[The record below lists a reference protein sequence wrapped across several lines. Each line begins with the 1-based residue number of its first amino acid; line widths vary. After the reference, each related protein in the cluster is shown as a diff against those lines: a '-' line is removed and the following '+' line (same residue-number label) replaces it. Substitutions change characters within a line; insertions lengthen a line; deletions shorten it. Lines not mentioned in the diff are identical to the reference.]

1 MNAAEPPLL
10 IEPVVGRPRE
20 AEAGRTY
27 LVTVD
32 LRGPLAPDGTD
43 GPECAWPYR
52 EEELTFTVGLDG
64 APHFVCEVLD
74 DPSVV
79 LHRFGGTYGP
89 ARFVVTAGSL
99 TGPAGL
105 WLTIS
110 NQWGMPVRKAELP
123 CRIREPGTGAEAR
136 APVVGYVPGAS
147 GDDDGYGDAEY
158 DDGYGD
164 RYGGGEYGG
173 QGYGGGPPRVAAPRL
188 TGRTPRP
195 ADGQDPAPPHPAADR
210 PVPVVLVG
218 RDRSW
223 GVWIADTLERHGVR
237 AAPYPWDP
245 ADETP
250 LDRCLRDLTPDR
262 GPVLLVLSPAFFRRS
277 PRDGAEW
284 NAALSGLLARHPGR
298 LRAVSVTAPGE
309 LPRAADPL
317 APVVLAALD
326 SAEATRRLLALFA
339 PETHETAE
347 IHETAEA
354 QEATEATEATETHE
368 ATETRET
375 LGTQDAPDRTPERVA
390 SPAGARYPGESPAVW
405 GGVPRRNT
413 RFTGREPLLD
423 AVHHALH
430 EATGAVTL
438 SGMSGVGKTQL
449 AVEYAHRFAG
459 EYDVVWWVS
468 ADKRV
473 TCRLGL
479 AALAPA
485 LGLSTGVEYGE
496 RLRAARDALR
506 RGDPYSRWLL
516 ILDGADEPD
525 QIWDLVPTGPGHVLI
540 TARNPEWGEHNSS
553 LLEVPVYD
561 RTESVAFV
569 RRRAPRLTY
578 DEAGRLAQA
587 LEDLPLLLDQTA
599 GWLRESDLSVEDY
612 IALLEGGIDQDVV
625 SISADFPVAFQTG
638 WSILLDKLRETVPES
653 VELLRLCTFFAP
665 GAIPVRLV
673 RDLPPDTLPE
683 KLRGLVDDP
692 VRWARA
698 INKLRQYAV
707 VRPVGTGRSGNVDDT
722 LSLHRMVHQ
731 VVHLGMSQREHTE
744 LIDVA
749 RRTLT
754 TANPGGPAQT
764 AHWPRYAEITPHLK
778 WADVLRSTDPAMHT
792 LVLDCLRYLYLSGE
806 YGEGIALGRRTLES
820 WRQLLGAAHPRIWD
834 LSHHYANLLRAAGD
848 YAGTEAI
855 DRAAVDHLREER
867 GAQDLEHLRA
877 SGGLAADLRGLARY
891 GEARE
896 ISHWILASYRELLG
910 PEDARTLNAQNNLAV
925 SLQLLGRYEESLELN
940 RRTLETRREVLGPA
954 HPSSLYSEINHAVDL
969 RLLGRY
975 QEAEALQS
983 RSLRRHR
990 QELGPDHPQTL
1001 RAGHHLALC
1010 RYLAG
1015 PAGARPLFGQMLERC
1030 ERVLGDHDPLTQMI
1044 ATSCAWLERETG
1056 DPAHALVRHTQVE
1069 ERYAAMLGPT
1079 HPFTVGV
1086 RGNRGVTLLALGE
1099 RRSGR
1104 AEIEHAYTGMRGAV
1118 GDDHPWTLG
1127 CALNAAAAR
1136 LLTEDQ
1142 DGGVGLSG
1150 NTVATALRV
1159 LGRRHPL
1166 TLACQ
1171 VGHAAGL
1178 RATGHHGEAARTE
1191 EEALEGLTATL
1202 GRLHPTTVRARSRA
1216 RTHWDFEPQII

>member
-1 MNAAEPPLL
+1 MNGDEQPLL
-10 IEPVVGRPRE
+10 IEPVVSRPRE

-43 GPECAWPYR
+43 DPERAWPCQ

-89 ARFVVTAGSL
+89 ARFVVTAGAL

-123 CRIREPGTGAEAR
+123 CRIREPGTGAETG
-136 APVVGYVPGAS
+136 APVVGYVRGDPAYGA
-147 GDDDGYGDAEY
+147 
-158 DDGYGD
+158 
-164 RYGGGEYGG
+164 GEYGG
-173 QGYGGGPPRVAAPRL
+173 QGHLGGGPPRATRRGAP
-188 TGRTPRP
+188 TP
-195 ADGQDPAPPHPAADR
+195 PPHPAADR
-210 PVPVVLVG
+210 PVPVIRAD
-218 RDRSW
+218 RDRLW
-223 GVWIADTLERHGVR
+223 AAWIADTLERHGVR
-237 AAPYPWDP
+237 AAPYPWEP
-245 ADETP
+245 PDETP
-250 LDRCLRDLTPDR
+250 LDRCLRDLAPDR

-284 NAALSGLLARHPGR
+284 NAVLSDLLARHPGR
-298 LRAVSVTAPGE
+298 LRAVSVTLPDHIGA
-309 LPRAADPL
+309 LPRAAELL
-317 APVVLAALD
+317 APVPLTALD
-326 SAEATRRLLALFA
+326 APEATRRLLGLFA
-339 PETHETAE
+339 PETPDAP
-347 IHETAEA
+347 
-354 QEATEATEATETHE
+354 
-368 ATETRET
+368 ET
-375 LGTQDAPDRTPERVA
+375 LDAPD
-390 SPAGARYPGESPAVW
+390 PAPAHAVPLTGARYPGESPAVW

-413 RFTGREPLLD
+413 RFTGRDTLLD
-423 AVHHALH
+423 AVYHALH
-430 EATGAVTL
+430 QPTGAVAL
-438 SGMSGVGKTQL
+438 YGMSGVGKTQL
-449 AVEYAHRFAG
+449 AAEYAYRFGA

-468 ADKRV
+468 AGDRV
-473 TCRLGL
+473 PCRQGL
-479 AALAPA
+479 AELAPA

-506 RGDPYSRWLL
+506 RGEPYGRWLV

-525 QIWDLVPTGPGHVLI
+525 RIGDLVPTGPGHVLI
-540 TARNPEWGEHNSS
+540 TARNSQWGERDST

-569 RRRAPRLTY
+569 RRRAPRLSPE
-578 DEAGRLAQA
+578 EAGRLAEA

-599 GWLRESDLSVEDY
+599 GWLNDSDLSVEEY
-612 IALLEGGIDQDVV
+612 IELLRHGVDQDVV
-625 SISADFPVAFQTG
+625 KLSADFPLTFRTG
-638 WSILLDKLRETVPES
+638 WAILLNNLRETVPEA
-653 VELLRLCTFFAP
+653 VDLLRLCTFFAP
-665 GAIPVRLV
+665 GAVPVHLV
-673 RDLPPDTLPE
+673 RNLSPEGLPYPIAA
-683 KLRGLVDDP
+683 LVSDP
-692 VRWARA
+692 ARWDRV
-698 INKLRQYAV
+698 IDRLRQYAV
-707 VRPVGTGRSGNVDDT
+707 VRTAGPGPYGRADDI

-731 VVHLGMSQREHTE
+731 VVHLGMSGPEHTE

-754 TANPGGPAQT
+754 TANPGNPART

-806 YGEGIALGRRTLES
+806 YGEGIDLGRRTLDA
-820 WRQLLGAAHPRIWD
+820 WRELLGEAHPRIWD
-834 LSHHYANLLRAAGD
+834 LSHHYANLLRAVGD

-855 DRAAVDHLREER
+855 DRAAVDHLREAR

-877 SGGLAADLRGLARY
+877 SGGLAADLRGLGRY
-891 GEARE
+891 EEARV
-896 ISHWILASYRELLG
+896 ISRWILASYQELLG
-910 PEDARTLNAQNNLAV
+910 TGDTRTLNAQNNLAV

-954 HPSSLYSEINHAVDL
+954 HPSSLYSEINYAVDL
-969 RLLGRY
+969 RLLGHY
-975 QEAEALQS
+975 QQAEALQAHS
-983 RSLRRHR
+983 FRSHR

-1015 PAGARPLFGQMLERC
+1015 PAGARPLFGQMLARC

-1056 DPAHALVRHTQVE
+1056 DPANALARHTEVE
-1069 ERYAAMLGPT
+1069 ERYTAMLGPA

-1086 RGNRGVTLLALGE
+1086 RGNRGLTLLVLGE
-1099 RRSGR
+1099 RQPGR
-1104 AEIEHAYTGMRGAV
+1104 AEIERAHTGMRAVV

-1127 CALNAAAAR
+1127 CALNTSAAR
-1136 LLTEDQ
+1136 LLTGDH
-1142 DGGVGLSG
+1142 DDAVTLSRT
-1150 NTVATALRV
+1150 TVATALRT
-1159 LGRRHPL
+1159 LGPRHPL

-1171 VGHAAGL
+1171 VGYAAGL
-1178 RATGHHGEAARTE
+1178 RAQGRHENAAKAEGEA
-1191 EEALEGLTATL
+1191 LDGLSATL
-1202 GRLHPTTVRARSRA
+1202 GPLHPTTVRARSRA